1 MVQFFSLNAQEGK
14 RVSDTLLIQKDS
26 LIVDTILTRPRKI
39 SSNAIAEKVTYS
51 TAPEGK
57 IRRDVKNKKVTL
69 EKGAQVVYGEIEIK
83 ADSILINM
91 QTNLLFAIGRKDT
104 SGKIVGKP
112 VFKEGSQE
120 FEADQLT
127 YNFKTRK
134 ALIKNIVT
142 KQEDGLLHSQFTK
155 LLEDGTSNISKSTYS
170 TCDADTPHFYINLPK
185 ARVYPG
191 EKIISGPGNLVLE
204 GIPLPLVIPFGYFPV
219 NTKKAASGILF
230 PRIGQENKR
239 GYSLTEGG
247 YYFAINDY
255 FDFTLKGNAYS
266 NGTWAVTTAST
277 YSKLYKFNGNV
288 LFSYADNITG
298 HKGLDDFSEEK
309 NYRLGWTYNQ
319 DAKASPGSRFTASV
333 NMSSSGYD
341 KQNSYAVAEHVTTQR
356 QSSISYSKSWDG
368 TPFNLSMSMN
378 HSQNVKNQTIDMN
391 LPKINFN
398 VGRIYPLKWKNS
410 SGSTKWYQELQ
421 FNYVATLDNQI
432 HTTEGNLFT
441 SSVWKDMKNGF
452 KHEAPLSFQLRP
464 IRNFS
469 VSPSLTYTG
478 VLYTQKIETSWDP
491 IGINPATG
499 KKGVVVKD
507 TIQGLVYG
515 QAFSPS
521 ISAGYSPQIFG
532 MFKFKPESRIQAIRH
547 VIKPSVSFNYIPSL
561 ERQSAK
567 LYRHVQTDTTGLHYT
582 DYSIF
587 GERSIYGTPSLA
599 TKSGNV
605 SFGLVNIFEAKVF
618 ARDDTTGIPK
628 KVKLID
634 NFSINTS
641 YNIFADSMNW
651 APVAMQMRTV
661 LFNNINISA
670 NGSFSLYGANS
681 KGAPIGTFYFDQA
694 GKLMRLT
701 NFSTSI
707 DFSLSQ
713 LLSKKKDKN
722 KKNDSSG
729 SNAPLSALAQGFA
742 VGEAGSG
749 TGQSQL
755 PGQTTSAL
763 RDKYGYSVFDVP
775 WSLTMSYSVN
785 YYKSGLKPTVSQ
797 ALSFSGNL
805 TLTKKMS
812 ITYTSGYDFT
822 GKKLTMT
829 NIGMSRDLHCWQMT
843 FNWVPVGYYKMWNF
857 TIRVKSPVLGDLK
870 YDRRK
875 DFHDTY

>member
-26 LIVDTILTRPRKI
+26 LVVDTILTRPRKA
-39 SSNAIAEKVTYS
+39 SSSAIDEKITYS

-57 IRRDVKNKKVTL
+57 IRRDVRNKKVTL
-69 EKGAQVVYGEIEIK
+69 ENTAQVIYGEIEIK

-91 QTNLLFAIGRKDT
+91 KTNLLYAIGRKDT
-104 SGKIVGKP
+104 SGKVIGKP
-112 VFKEGSQE
+112 VFKEGAQE
-120 FEADQLT
+120 FEADELT

-170 TCDADTPHFYINLPK
+170 TCDADTPHFYINLPR

-204 GIPLPLVIPFGYFPV
+204 GIPLPLAIPFGYFPV

-230 PRIGQENKR
+230 PKIGQENRR

-255 FDFTLKGNAYS
+255 FDLTLKGSGYA
-266 NGTWAVTTAST
+266 NGTWSVTTSSN

-288 LFSYADNITG
+288 NFSYADNITG

-309 NYRLGWTYNQ
+309 NYRLGWNYNQ
-319 DAKASPGSRFTASV
+319 DPKASPGSRFSASV

-341 KQNSYAVAEHVTTQR
+341 RENSYAVSEHVTTQR
-356 QSSISYSKSWDG
+356 QSSVSYSKSWDG
-368 TPFNLSMSMN
+368 TPFNLSVSMN
-378 HSQNVKNQTIDMN
+378 HSQNVKNQTIDLN
-391 LPKINFN
+391 LPKVSFS
-398 VGRIYPLKWKNS
+398 VGRIYPLKGKNS
-410 SGSTKWYQELQ
+410 SGTTKWYQELQ
-421 FNYVATLDNQI
+421 FNYNASLDNQI
-432 HTTEGNLFT
+432 HTSEKDLFT
-441 SSVWKDMKNGF
+441 SAVWNDMKNGF
-452 KHEAPLSFQLRP
+452 KHEAPLSFQFRP
-464 IRNFS
+464 FKNFS
-469 VSPSLTYTG
+469 VAPSVTYTG
-478 VLYTQKIETSWDP
+478 VLYTHKIETSWDP
-491 IGINPATG
+491 NGINPATG
-499 KKGVVVKD
+499 KKGVLVKD
-507 TIQGLVYG
+507 TIPGLAYG

-521 ISAGYSPQIFG
+521 ISAGFSPQIFG

-547 VIKPSVSFNYIPSL
+547 VIKPTVNFSYIPSL
-561 ERQSAK
+561 SRQSAK
-567 LYRHVQTDTTGLHYT
+567 LYRHVQTDTTGTLYR

-587 GERSIYGTPSLA
+587 EDGIYGTPSLA
-599 TKSGNV
+599 NKSGNI
-605 SFGLVNIFEAKVF
+605 SFGLVNILEAKVF
-618 ARDDTTGIPK
+618 ERDDTTGIPK

-641 YNIFADSMNW
+641 YNIFADSMRW
-651 APVAMQMRTV
+651 APLAMQLRTV

-670 NGSFSLYGANS
+670 NGNFSLYGTNS
-681 KGAPIGTFYFDQA
+681 KGAPKEIFYFNQS

-701 NFSTSI
+701 NFVTSV
-707 DFSLSQ
+707 DFSLSE
-713 LLSKKKDKN
+713 LLTKKKN
-722 KKNDSSG
+722 KKGAAAG
-729 SNAPLSALAQGFA
+729 SAGPVNALSQGLGQ
-742 VGEAGSG
+742 GEAATESNEN
-749 TGQSQL
+749 QL
-755 PGQTTSAL
+755 PGQNTL
-763 RDKYGYSVFDVP
+763 MRDKYGYAVFDVP
-775 WSLTMSYSVN
+775 WTLTMSYSVN
-785 YYKSGLKPTVSQ
+785 YYKTGLKSTVSQ
-797 ALSFSGNL
+797 ALSFSGSF
-805 TLTKKMS
+805 TITKKMS
-812 ITYTSGYDFT
+812 VNYTSGYDFT
-822 GKKLTMT
+822 GKQLTMT

-857 TIRVKSPVLGDLK
+857 TIRVKKPVLGDLK